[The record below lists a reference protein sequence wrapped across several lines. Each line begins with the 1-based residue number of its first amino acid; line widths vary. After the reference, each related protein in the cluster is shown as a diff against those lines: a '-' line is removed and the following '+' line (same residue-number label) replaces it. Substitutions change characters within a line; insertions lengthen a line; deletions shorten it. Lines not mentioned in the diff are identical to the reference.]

1 MNLNKLKNKLFRR
14 PGQRAVIA
22 VPYMPPTWDET
33 VYIHLTVIAVT
44 YTPPTWDETVYISW
58 PENQP
63 TPLFR

>member
-14 PGQRAVIA
+14 PG
-22 VPYMPPTWDET
+22 
-33 VYIHLTVIAVT
+33 HLTVIAVT